1 MNERL
6 STNVEVDGSRVG
18 VDLVHKVVAVVDQ
31 VFLQVS
37 KPETLGLGK
46 KKRKWFYLQ
55 YSITTK
61 SSLFFRLVVQAPR
74 RLTILRCLWKK
85 KSVFRAWLSWLPS
98 QVHHDLELSHECFQV
113 GDVSCQLH
121 HLDGNHCFF
130 LPRLDPESISLHHL
144 GRERESQYPGRNPP
158 CKRADPPSTI
168 IPTFPP
174 PKKKL

>member
-1 MNERL
+1 ML
-6 STNVEVDGSRVG
+6 KLMAPVLGSIWFTKWLRWLIKYFCRFPNLRHWG
-18 VDLVHKVVAVVDQ
+18 WEKEKVA
-31 VFLQVS
+31 
-37 KPETLGLGK
+37 G
-46 KKRKWFYLQ
+46 FYLQ

-85 KSVFRAWLSWLPS
+85 KSVLRAWLSWLPS
-98 QVHHDLELSHECFQV
+98 QVHHYLELSHECFQV

-130 LPRLDPESISLHHL
+130 PPRLDPESISLHHL

-158 CKRADPPSTI
+158 CKRAD
-168 IPTFPP
+168 
-174 PKKKL
+174 

>member
-1 MNERL
+1 MTR
-6 STNVEVDGSRVG
+6 
-18 VDLVHKVVAVVDQ
+18 
-31 VFLQVS
+31 
-37 KPETLGLGK
+37 
-46 KKRKWFYLQ
+46 FYLQ

-158 CKRADPPSTI
+158 CKRADPLP
-168 IPTFPP
+168 FQRLPP
-174 PKKKL
+174 PAAFRGSNVLAGTQTPCVQLMTRILRERVRFEIKRIA

>member
-1 MNERL
+1 MTR
-6 STNVEVDGSRVG
+6 
-18 VDLVHKVVAVVDQ
+18 
-31 VFLQVS
+31 
-37 KPETLGLGK
+37 
-46 KKRKWFYLQ
+46 FYLQ

-130 LPRLDPESISLHHL
+130 LPRLDPESISLHYL
-144 GRERESQYPGRNPP
+144 GRERESQYPGRDPP

-174 PKKKL
+174 PKKNYNSHLSKKKNYNSHLSKGSRPQLLSEDQTFSRELKLSVCN

>member
-1 MNERL
+1 MTGFN
-6 STNVEVDGSRVG
+6 
-18 VDLVHKVVAVVDQ
+18 
-31 VFLQVS
+31 
-37 KPETLGLGK
+37 
-46 KKRKWFYLQ
+46 LQ

-61 SSLFFRLVVQAPR
+61 SSLFFRFVVQAPR

-85 KSVFRAWLSWLPS
+85 KSVLRAWLSWLPS

-168 IPTFPP
+168 IPTINYYNSHLSKGSRSQLLSEDQTFSREL
-174 PKKKL
+174 KLSVCN